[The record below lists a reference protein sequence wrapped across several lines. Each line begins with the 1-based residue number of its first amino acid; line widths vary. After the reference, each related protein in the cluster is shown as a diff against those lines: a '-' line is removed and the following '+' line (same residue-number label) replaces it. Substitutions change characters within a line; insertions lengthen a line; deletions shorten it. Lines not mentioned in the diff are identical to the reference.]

1 MRHAGGVFLGFGPM
15 ALGAKSVRRVARVV
29 VIVAVVMLLAVGV
42 MWIFQRQF
50 IYLPSQIVPD
60 VASVLPGAEEV
71 TFSTEDG
78 LTLAAWLVPAAGDAN
93 GRTVVVFNGNAGNR
107 ADRAPLARALA
118 ERGYGVLLVD
128 YRGYGANLGRP
139 TEDGLL
145 ADGRAA
151 VAYLETRPDVDTDR
165 LVYFGES
172 LGAAVAIGLAEQR
185 PPAALVLRSPFTS
198 LPDIGSVHYPFLP
211 TSILL
216 WDRYPNL
223 EKIRGIEVPV
233 LVVAGSA
240 DSIVPVA
247 QSQRLYE
254 AASHPKEFVTI
265 EGADHNDFEL
275 TAGNQLVAEVAA
287 FLDNVI
293 LPGSS

>member
-1 MRHAGGVFLGFGPM
+1 M
-15 ALGAKSVRRVARVV
+15 RRVVRVV
-29 VIVAVVMLLAVGV
+29 VIVALAVLLAIGV
-42 MWIFQRQF
+42 MWVFQRRF
-50 IYLPSQIVPD
+50 IYFPSQVLPD
-60 VASVLPGAEEV
+60 VAAVLPGAEEV
-71 TFSTEDG
+71 VFPTDDG
-78 LTLAAWLVPAAGDAN
+78 LTLAAWWVPAAGDAN
-93 GRTVVVFNGNAGNR
+93 GGTVVVFNGNAGNR
-107 ADRAPLARALA
+107 GDRIPLALALA
-118 ERGYGVLLVD
+118 ERGYGLLLVD
-128 YRGYGANLGRP
+128 YRGYGGNPGRP

-151 VAYLETRPDVDTDR
+151 VAYLETRPDVDADR

-172 LGAAVAIGLAEQR
+172 LGAAVAIGLAEQE
-185 PPAALVLRSPFTS
+185 PPAALVLRSPFAS

-211 TSILL
+211 TSVLL

-223 EKIRGIEVPV
+223 ERIRGIEVPV

-254 AASHPKEFVTI
+254 AASAPKVFVMI

-275 TAGNQLVAEVAA
+275 TAGDELVAEVAA
-287 FLDNVI
+287 FLDNMI
-293 LPGSS
+293 LPGSC